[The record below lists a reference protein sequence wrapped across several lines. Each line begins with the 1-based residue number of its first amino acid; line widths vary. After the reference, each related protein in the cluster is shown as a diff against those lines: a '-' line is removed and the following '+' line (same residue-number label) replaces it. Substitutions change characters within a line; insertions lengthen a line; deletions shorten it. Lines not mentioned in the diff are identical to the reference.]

1 MGEEDVGKKVWRGR
15 CKEMYEKC
23 WGRRIEGLWMVE
35 ECMGKVRGGRWRE
48 EEGVRRSVWEGGLKV
63 CEEVGRR
70 YGEGEG

>member
-35 ECMGKVRGGRWRE
+35 ECMGKVGGGRWRE
-48 EEGVRRSVWEGGLKV
+48 VEGGGRCEKKCLGRRIEGV
-63 CEEVGRR
+63 
-70 YGEGEG
+70 